1 MSASDRTHTSHD
13 VHHNTVHEQAPSP
26 NTKAIWRTFWILL
39 IITIFEVAIAFT
51 SVPKEILKYTF
62 ITLTIVKA
70 YFIVFNFMHLG
81 HERVSF
87 KWAILLPML
96 FIVFLI
102 FIALYE
108 GNYIHAITF

>member
-1 MSASDRTHTSHD
+1 MSEHSHISHD
-13 VHHNTVHEQAPSP
+13 VHHTTVPHLPAAS

-39 IITIFEVAIAFT
+39 VITIFEVAISFT
-51 SVPKEILKYTF
+51 SISKEILKYTF

-81 HERVSF
+81 HERVSM
-87 KWAILLPML
+87 KWTILLPML
-96 FIVFLI
+96 FIIFLI

-108 GNYIHAITF
+108 GNYIHRITF